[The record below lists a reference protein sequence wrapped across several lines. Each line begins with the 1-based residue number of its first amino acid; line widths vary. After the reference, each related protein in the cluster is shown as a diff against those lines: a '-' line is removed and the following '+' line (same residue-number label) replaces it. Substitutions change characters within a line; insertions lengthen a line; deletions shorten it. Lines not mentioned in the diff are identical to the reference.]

1 MFNSITLK
9 NKKIINDITQLDNFD
24 NLNKTYYTNYFK
36 DNLLL
41 KLLDNET
48 ILNEIKLKS
57 HSYINNKEFIY
68 YIEKYVKKYTPLDF
82 KQNIFNIVYNNS
94 IENNTDIDIEISIYY
109 KNISN
114 ENIIN
119 IAYYTL
125 VTYYVIKNYI

>member
-1 MFNSITLK
+1 MFDSVTLK
-9 NKKIINDITQLDNFD
+9 NKEIINDITQLNNFD

-41 KLLDNET
+41 NLLDNQT
-48 ILNEIKLKS
+48 ILNEIRLKS
-57 HSYINNKEFIY
+57 HYYINNKEFIY
-68 YIEKYVKKYTPLDF
+68 YIEEYVKKYAPLDF

-94 IENNTDIDIEISIYY
+94 IQNNTDIDIEISIYF

-125 VTYYVIKNYI
+125 VTFYVIKNYI